1 MDASE
6 FLVSELCSSIPKK
19 KFKEY
24 FWMYKS
30 FSKKEVNIQKFLR
43 VKRKVIVAVLPC
55 MFHLRCSSL
64 NGMYVHW
71 IITLIV
77 LSLQHQFRESDQ
89 NQKEKPPAS
98 GECMRLGN

>member
-1 MDASE
+1 MHQK
-6 FLVSELCSSIPKK
+6 FLVSKLCQAYQKK
-19 KFKEY
+19 KKNIFGCTKE
-24 FWMYKS
+24 KS
-30 FSKKEVNIQKFLR
+30 KYSK
-43 VKRKVIVAVLPC
+43 VKGKVIVAVLPC

>member
-1 MDASE
+1 MD
-6 FLVSELCSSIPKK
+6 V
-19 KFKEY
+19 
-24 FWMYKS
+24 
-30 FSKKEVNIQKFLR
+30 QKFLKER
-43 VKRKVIVAVLPC
+43 SKYSKVSQSQGKVIVAVLPC

>member
-1 MDASE
+1 
-6 FLVSELCSSIPKK
+6 
-19 KFKEY
+19 
-24 FWMYKS
+24 MYKS
-30 FSKKEVNIQKFLR
+30 FSKKKVPVNIQKFLR
-43 VKRKVIVAVLPC
+43 VKGKVIVAALPC

>member
-1 MDASE
+1 MHQK
-6 FLVSELCSSIPKK
+6 FLVSKLCQAYQKK
-19 KFKEY
+19 KRIFLDVQ
-24 FWMYKS
+24 
-30 FSKKEVNIQKFLR
+30 KKKVNIQKFLR
-43 VKRKVIVAVLPC
+43 VKGKVIVAVLPC

-71 IITLIV
+71 IIPLIV

>member
-1 MDASE
+1 MHQK
-6 FLVSELCSSIPKK
+6 FLVSKLCQAYQKK
-19 KFKEY
+19 KRIFLDVQ
-24 FWMYKS
+24 
-30 FSKKEVNIQKFLR
+30 KKKVNIQKFLR
-43 VKRKVIVAVLPC
+43 VKGKVIVAVLPC